1 MIHITA
7 GCKVNLGLHVTG
19 VRDDGY
25 HELDSLF
32 YPLPSPCDHLG
43 VSLSHKPGLTLRCNA
58 PGIDLACN
66 TLTRAYAAFAEA
78 AGSAPGIELEL
89 KKGIPLGAG
98 LGGGSSDA
106 AALLLWLNSR
116 LPKPLDQAGLIEIAL
131 RVGAD
136 TPFFLQRSPCRVRG
150 IGEKLTPLAHDFSGR
165 RLVLVCPDI
174 SINTSWAFA
183 RYDELCTARKTT
195 AGQKSLTKGRCK
207 ANGTSLS
214 GTGFSEAADVWSIWD
229 ICNDLEAAVFPQYP
243 QLAAIKADL
252 LRLGA
257 DAACMSG
264 SGSSIVGLFGRAEAA
279 HADKAAEALR
289 KGKRRVFLLQL

>member
-43 VSLSHKPGLTLRCNA
+43 ISLTGKPGIALRCSV
-58 PGIDLACN
+58 PGIDPTRN

-78 AGSAPGIELEL
+78 VGHAPGIELKL
-89 KKGIPLGAG
+89 NKGIPLGAG

-116 LPKPLDQAGLIEIAL
+116 LSRPCGQAKLIEIAL

-136 TPFFLQRSPCRVRG
+136 VPFFLQQSPCRVRG
-150 IGEKLTPLAHDFSGR
+150 IGEKLTPLAHDFSGH

-183 RYDELCTARKTT
+183 RYDELCPA
-195 AGQKSLTKGRCK
+195 AHGSAEQKSLTKRPCK
-207 ANGTSLS
+207 ANGTFLS
-214 GTGFSEAADVWSIWD
+214 GTGLSEAADVWSIWD

-264 SGSSIVGLFGRAEAA
+264 SGSSIVGVFGRAEAA
-279 HADKAAEALR
+279 HAEKAAEALR

>member
-7 GCKVNLGLHVTG
+7 GCKVNLGLRVTG

-32 YPLPSPCDHLG
+32 YPLQSPCDHLG
-43 VSLSHKPGLTLRCNA
+43 ISLLEKPGLTLRCTA
-58 PGIDLACN
+58 PGIDLTCN
-66 TLTRAYAAFAEA
+66 TLTRAYTAFAEA
-78 AGSAPGIELEL
+78 AGGAPGIELEL
-89 KKGIPLGAG
+89 KKGIPVGAG

-116 LPKPLDQAGLIEIAL
+116 LARPFNQASLIELSL

-136 TPFFLQRSPCRVRG
+136 TPFFLQHSPCRVRG
-150 IGEKLTPLAHDFSGR
+150 IGETLTPLAHDFSGH

-174 SINTSWAFA
+174 SVTTSWAFA
-183 RYDELCTARKTT
+183 RYDELCADPKATA
-195 AGQKSLTKGRCK
+195 AQKSLTKRPCK
-207 ANGTSLS
+207 ANGTFLS
-214 GTGFSEAADVWSIWD
+214 GPGFSEAADAWSIRE
-229 ICNDLEAAVFPQYP
+229 IRNDLEAAVFPRYP

-264 SGSSIVGLFGRAEAA
+264 SGSSIVGVFGRAEAA
-279 HADKAAEALR
+279 LADKAAEALR
-289 KGKRRVFLLQL
+289 KEKRRVFLLQL

>member
-19 VRDDGY
+19 VRADGY

-32 YPLPSPCDHLG
+32 YPLASPCDHLG
-43 VSLSHKPGLTLRCNA
+43 IRLLGTPGITLSCDA

-78 AGSAPGIELEL
+78 AGGAPGIELEL

-116 LPKPLDQAGLIEIAL
+116 LSRPFDQAALIEIAL

-136 TPFFLQRSPCRVRG
+136 TPFFLQQSPCRVRG
-150 IGEKLTPLAHDFSGR
+150 IGEKLTPLAYDFSGH
-165 RLVLVCPDI
+165 RLVLVCPGI

-183 RYDELCTARKTT
+183 RYDELCQGTQATAE
-195 AGQKSLTKGRCK
+195 QKSLTKRPCK

-214 GTGFSEAADVWSIWD
+214 GTGLSEAPDGWSIWD
-229 ICNDLEAAVFPQYP
+229 ICNDLEVAVFPQYP

-264 SGSSIVGLFGRAEAA
+264 SGSSVVGVFGRAEAA
-279 HADKAAEALR
+279 RADQAAEALR
-289 KGKRRVFLLQL
+289 KGNRRVFLLQL

>member
-1 MIHITA
+1 MIHLTA
-7 GCKVNLGLHVTG
+7 GCKVNLGLHITS

-32 YPLPSPCDHLG
+32 YPLPSPCDHLCI
-43 VSLSHKPGLTLRCNA
+43 SLTGKPGITLRCTA
-58 PGIDLACN
+58 PNIDLTCN
-66 TLTRAYAAFAEA
+66 TLTRAYAAFAQATGE
-78 AGSAPGIELEL
+78 APGIELEL
-89 KKGIPLGAG
+89 KKGIPVGAG

-116 LPKPLDQAGLIEIAL
+116 LSTPLDRAGLIDIAL

-136 TPFFLQRSPCRVRG
+136 TPFFLQQSPCRVRG
-150 IGEKLTPLAHDFSGR
+150 IGEKLTPLAHDFSGH

-174 SINTSWAFA
+174 SVNTAWAFA
-183 RYDELCTARKTT
+183 RYDQLCHGRK
-195 AGQKSLTKGRCK
+195 ASDEQKSLTKRPCK

-214 GTGFSEAADVWSIWD
+214 GTGLGEAADVWSLWD
-229 ICNDLEAAVFPQYP
+229 IRNDLEAAVFPQYP

-264 SGSSIVGLFGRAEAA
+264 SGSGVVGLYGRAEASR
-279 HADKAAEALR
+279 ADRAAEAMR